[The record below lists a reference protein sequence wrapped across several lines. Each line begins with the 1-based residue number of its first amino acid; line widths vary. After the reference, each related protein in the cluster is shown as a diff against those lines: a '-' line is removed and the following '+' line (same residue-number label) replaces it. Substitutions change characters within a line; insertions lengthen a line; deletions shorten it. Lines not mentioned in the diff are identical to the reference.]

1 MSWTLVSFPHTVPPD
16 WHTGMQAS
24 PVSSHASRIAIVTSA
39 HPLSIGKTQSKV
51 KVANTLDPPSTTTP
65 PCKKE
70 KKITDIMSESTDS
83 ALANSSKWSKYEENK
98 SLLRRHFQKRLYT
111 VYMEQGITW
120 RGKKECADCL
130 GRKQS
135 SKICYSFRARKKPS
149 SAQGNLGSCTHSW
162 RDGSLVKSTSCSCR
176 GLVMFPTPMLGN
188 FAHNLL

>member
-70 KKITDIMSESTDS
+70 KKITDITSESTDS

-120 RGKKECADCL
+120 RGKKMCWLPGKKTEQQDLLLIQSTEKTLICT
-130 GRKQS
+130 RKFRKLHPQLERWLIGQ
-135 SKICYSFRARKKPS
+135 KHILFLQKSFYVS
-149 SAQGNLGSCTHSW
+149 NTHV
-162 RDGSLVKSTSCSCR
+162 GQLCS
-176 GLVMFPTPMLGN
+176 
-188 FAHNLL
+188 